1 MNLAHMYKII
11 LAQTFRLTAG
21 YKGLGSA
28 SIKEHFCSFWNMSI
42 LNCICIVF
50 VMKYGATSEMSDST
64 VTKWGEKCRRIWNI
78 CHQRYFL
85 LYPCCICICIR
96 IFVWICICI
105 CICIVIVRLDR
116 EKSAAVSGA
125 CVTRTVSA
133 RPTCSFSRPR
143 TIHHPKKTSRLT
155 RTSAKNIYQTTKVFP
170 K

>member
-1 MNLAHMYKII
+1 MNLVHMYKII
-11 LAQTFRLTAG
+11 LAHKCLHKRKILFYL
-21 YKGLGSA
+21 
-28 SIKEHFCSFWNMSI
+28 EHEYFKLYLC
-42 LNCICIVF
+42 CICIVF

-64 VTKWGEKCRRIWNI
+64 VTQWGEKCRRICNI
-78 CHQRYFL
+78 CHKHYFL
-85 LYPCCICICIR
+85 LYLCCICIPVCIR